1 MLESSRIFPMGS
13 LLLAM
18 VMVGSSVVAG
28 RLMVEELPV
37 FLGSALRFALASV
50 LLVPALL
57 LVEGGLPRLGRR
69 TWAMLAAQSFLG
81 SFAFTVFLLKGLALT
96 SPASA
101 GIITSATPAFMGL
114 AAWLFF
120 GERPRGRSLAGIALA
135 VAGVLAINLDSAAG
149 GSELASRPVLGNLL
163 VLAAVGCETLFLL
176 VRKALPE
183 DRRRLSPLA
192 VATLLSLLGLAYFLP
207 AGLWEAWSHGLPA
220 AHAQAWLAVAWYAVV
235 ITVGGYF
242 FWFWGVTRV
251 DGSMAGVATAALP
264 VSSVGLSALV
274 LGETPTIGMLA
285 GCGLVLAGILA
296 VSGVRL
302 PGRFAVGRAEGL
314 RPEAGRIDAC
324 KSGRCRAGS
333 AAASRPD

>member
-1 MLESSRIFPMGS
+1 MRDPSRIFPMGS

-37 FLGSALRFALASV
+37 FLGSALRFALASA
-50 LLVPALL
+50 LLAPALL
-57 LVEGGLPRLGRR
+57 LAEGGLPRLGRR

-120 GERPRGRSLAGIALA
+120 GERPRGRSLTGIALA
-135 VAGVLAINLDSAAG
+135 VAGVAAINLESVGG

-192 VATLLSLLGLAYFLP
+192 VSTLLSLLGLVFFLP
-207 AGLWEAWSHGLPA
+207 AGLWEAWRYGWPA
-220 AHAQAWLAVAWYAVV
+220 AEAWLAVVWYAVV

-251 DGSMAGVATAALP
+251 DGSRAGVATAALP
-264 VSSVGLSALV
+264 VSSVALSALV
-274 LGETPTIGMLA
+274 LGETPTLGMLA

-296 VSGVRL
+296 VSGMRL
-302 PGRFAVGRAEGL
+302 PGLFAAGHKEGSRPRAGQA
-314 RPEAGRIDAC
+314 RAC
-324 KSGRCRAGS
+324 KTGRG
-333 AAASRPD
+333 

>member
-1 MLESSRIFPMGS
+1 MRDSSRITSMGS
-13 LLLAM
+13 LVLAM
-18 VMVGSSVVAG
+18 FMVGSSVVAG

-37 FLGSALRFALASV
+37 FLGSALRFALASA

-57 LVEGGLPRLGRR
+57 FVEGGLPRLGKR
-69 TWAMLAAQSFLG
+69 TWAMLTAQSFLG

-120 GERPRGRSLAGIALA
+120 GERPRGRSLAGIVLA
-135 VAGVLAINLDSAAG
+135 VTGVLAINLDSVTG

-183 DRRRLSPLA
+183 DRQRLSPLA
-192 VATLLSLLGLAYFLP
+192 VSTLLSLLGLAFFLP
-207 AGLWEAWSHGLPA
+207 AGLWEAWHHGWPA
-220 AHAQAWLAVAWYAVV
+220 AGLEAWLAVVWYAVV
-235 ITVGGYF
+235 ITVGAYF
-242 FWFWGVTRV
+242 FWFWGVMRV

-264 VSSVGLSALV
+264 LSSVGLSALV
-274 LGETPTIGMLA
+274 LGERPTAGMLV
-285 GCGLVLAGILA
+285 GCALVLTGILA

-302 PGRFAVGRAEGL
+302 PKRFGAGNPNGLRTREARAES
-314 RPEAGRIDAC
+314 C
-324 KSGRCRAGS
+324 KSEKC
-333 AAASRPD
+333 